1 MKILGK
7 GIGGKGMD
15 LTPFV
20 VDVAQASLD
29 DLRER
34 LARTS
39 WPDEVDGA
47 GWDYGASLAYMRE
60 LVEYWRSEFDWRAAE
75 RAMNALPHFRARVDG
90 IGIHVIHQRGRGP
103 APMPLLVTHGWP
115 SSFVEML
122 ALIPLLADPEA
133 HGGDPADAFDV
144 IVPSVP
150 GFGFS
155 DRPGRGMTR
164 SRVAGLW
171 AVLMEGLGYPRYGAH
186 ANDIG
191 AVISAWLAADHPD
204 RLIALHTLMPN
215 FPPAM
220 IGADERPPT
229 AAEQAFARLQ
239 ASWEREEGGYN
250 RIQETRP
257 QTLAYGLHDSPAGL
271 AAWIVEKWLAW
282 TGEPADVAGRFS
294 RDLLLA
300 NVTLY
305 WVTGTANAANR
316 SYFERA
322 RETRRITSRITV
334 PTGVALTREAIQR
347 PPRELAERS
356 FADIRRWVDLPRG
369 GHFVAAE
376 APEVLAEELRAFFRP
391 FRSPRRL

>member
-1 MKILGK
+1 VKILGK
-7 GIGGKGMD
+7 EVLGKRME
-15 LTPFV
+15 LEPFV
-20 VDVAQASLD
+20 VDVPQASLD

-34 LARTS
+34 LARTR

-47 GWDYGASLAYMRE
+47 GWDYGVSLAYMRE
-60 LVEYWRSEFDWRAAE
+60 LLEYWRTGFDWRAAE
-75 RAMNALPHFRARVDG
+75 RAMNAVPHFRARVDG
-90 IGIHVIHQRGRGP
+90 VGIHLVHQRGRGP
-103 APMPLLVTHGWP
+103 APIPLLITHGWP

-122 ALIPLLADPEA
+122 ELIPLLADPGA
-133 HGGDPADAFDV
+133 HGGDPADAFEV

-171 AVLMEGLGYPRYGAH
+171 ATLMDGLGYPRYAAH

-215 FPPAM
+215 FPPPV
-220 IGADERPPT
+220 IDADARPLT

-239 ASWEREEGGYN
+239 ERWEREEGGYN
-250 RIQETRP
+250 RIQESRP

-282 TGEPADVAGRFS
+282 TGEPGEVARRFS

-305 WVTGTANAANR
+305 WLTGTANAANR

-322 RETRRITSRITV
+322 RETRRISARITV
-334 PTGVALTREAIQR
+334 PTGVALTTEPIQR

-376 APEVLAEELRAFFRP
+376 APEELARELREFFRP

>member
-1 MKILGK
+1 MEIER
-7 GIGGKGMD
+7 
-15 LTPFV
+15 FV
-20 VDVAQASLD
+20 VDVPGASLA

-34 LARTS
+34 LGRTR

-47 GWDYGASLAYMRE
+47 GWEYGIPLAYMRD
-60 LVEYWRSEFDWRAAE
+60 LVEHWRTGFDWRAAE

-90 IGIHVIHQRGRGP
+90 VGIHVIHRRGRGP
-103 APMPLLVTHGWP
+103 APMPLLITHGWP

-122 ALIPLLADPEA
+122 ALVPLLADPGA

-164 SRVAGLW
+164 SRVAALW
-171 AVLMEGLGYPRYGAH
+171 AGLMEGLGYARYGAH
-186 ANDIG
+186 GNDIG
-191 AVISAWLAADHPD
+191 AVITGWLAADHPE
-204 RLIALHTLMPN
+204 RLIALHTLMPT
-215 FPPAM
+215 FPPPV
-220 IGADERPPT
+220 IGSDARPLSP
-229 AAEQAFARLQ
+229 AEEAFARLQ
-239 ASWEREEGGYN
+239 ERWRREEGGYSL
-250 RIQETRP
+250 IQETRP

-282 TGEPADVAGRFS
+282 TGEPGEVARRFD

-316 SYFERA
+316 SYLERA
-322 RETRRITSRITV
+322 RETRRIASRISV
-334 PTGVALTREAIQR
+334 PTGVALTGEPIQR
-347 PPRELAERS
+347 PPRERAERS

-369 GHFVAAE
+369 GHFAAAE
-376 APEVLAEELRAFFRP
+376 APGTLAEELRAFFRP
-391 FRSPRRL
+391 FRSPGRV

>member
-1 MKILGK
+1 MELE
-7 GIGGKGMD
+7 
-15 LTPFV
+15 PYV

-34 LARTS
+34 LARTR

-47 GWDYGASLAYMRE
+47 GWDYGASLASMGE
-60 LVEYWRSEFDWRAAE
+60 LVEYWRTGFDWRAASL
-75 RAMNALPHFRARVDG
+75 AMNTVPHFRARIDG
-90 IGIHVIHQRGRGP
+90 VGIHLIHRRGRGP
-103 APMPLLVTHGWP
+103 APMPLLIIHGWP

-122 ALIPLLADPEA
+122 ALIPLLADPGA

-171 AVLMEGLGYPRYGAH
+171 AGLMEGLGYPRYAAH

-215 FPPAM
+215 FPPAV
-220 IGADERPPT
+220 IGADARPLTP
-229 AAEQAFARLQ
+229 AEQACARRQ
-239 ASWEREEGGYN
+239 ERWEREEGGYN
-250 RIQETRP
+250 LIQETRP

-271 AAWIVEKWLAW
+271 AAWIVEQWLAW
-282 TGEPADVAGRFS
+282 TGEAGGVARRFS

-316 SYFERA
+316 SYYERA
-322 RETRRITSRITV
+322 HETRRITSRITV
-334 PTGVALTREAIQR
+334 PTGVALTSEAIQR

-369 GHFVAAE
+369 GHFVAGE

-391 FRSPRRL
+391 FRSARGL

>member
-1 MKILGK
+1 
-7 GIGGKGMD
+7 
-15 LTPFV
+15 
-20 VDVAQASLD
+20 VDVAQAGLD

-34 LARTS
+34 LARTR
-39 WPDEVDGA
+39 WPDEVEGA

-60 LVEYWRSEFDWRAAE
+60 LVEYWRTGFDWRAAE
-75 RAMNALPHFRARVDG
+75 RAMNAVPHFRARVDG
-90 IGIHVIHQRGRGP
+90 LGIHLIHQRGRGP
-103 APMPLLVTHGWP
+103 APMPLLITHGWP

-122 ALIPLLADPEA
+122 ALIPLLADPGA

-171 AVLMEGLGYPRYGAH
+171 AALMEGLGYPRYAAH
-186 ANDIG
+186 GNDIG
-191 AVISAWLAADHPD
+191 AVISGWLAADHPD

-215 FPPAM
+215 FPPAV
-220 IGADERPPT
+220 IGADARPPT
-229 AAEQAFARLQ
+229 AAERAFARLQ
-239 ASWEREEGGYN
+239 ERWEREEGGYS
-250 RIQETRP
+250 RIQESRP

-271 AAWIVEKWLAW
+271 AAWLVEKWLAW
-282 TGEPADVAGRFS
+282 TGEAGEVAQRFS

-305 WVTGTANAANR
+305 WLTGTANSANR

-322 RETRRITSRITV
+322 RETRRISSRITV
-334 PTGVALTREAIQR
+334 PTGVALTTEPIQR

-356 FADIRRWVDLPRG
+356 YADIRRWVDLPRG

-376 APEVLAEELRAFFRP
+376 APEVLALELRAFFRP
-391 FRSPRRL
+391 FRSPRRV

>member
-1 MKILGK
+1 MELE
-7 GIGGKGMD
+7 
-15 LTPFV
+15 PYV
-20 VDVAQASLD
+20 VDVAQAGLD

-34 LARTS
+34 LARTR
-39 WPDEVDGA
+39 WPDEVEGA

-60 LVEYWRSEFDWRAAE
+60 LVEYWRTGFDWRAAE
-75 RAMNALPHFRARVDG
+75 RAMNAVPHFRARVDG
-90 IGIHVIHQRGRGP
+90 LGIHLIHQRGRGP
-103 APMPLLVTHGWP
+103 APMPLLITHGWP

-122 ALIPLLADPEA
+122 ALIPLLADPGA

-171 AVLMEGLGYPRYGAH
+171 AALMEGLGYPRYAAH
-186 ANDIG
+186 GNDIG
-191 AVISAWLAADHPD
+191 AVISGWLAADHPD

-215 FPPAM
+215 FPPAV
-220 IGADERPPT
+220 IGADARPPT
-229 AAEQAFARLQ
+229 AAERAFARFQ
-239 ASWEREEGGYN
+239 ERWEREEGGYS
-250 RIQETRP
+250 RIQESRP

-271 AAWIVEKWLAW
+271 AAWLVEKWLAW
-282 TGEPADVAGRFS
+282 TGEAGEVARRFS

-305 WVTGTANAANR
+305 WLTGTANSANR

-322 RETRRITSRITV
+322 RETRRISSRITV
-334 PTGVALTREAIQR
+334 PTGVALTTEPIQR

-356 FADIRRWVDLPRG
+356 YADIRRWVDLPRG

-376 APEVLAEELRAFFRP
+376 APEVLALELRAFFRP
-391 FRSPRRL
+391 FRSPRRV

>member
-1 MKILGK
+1 VKILGK
-7 GIGGKGMD
+7 EVLGKRME
-15 LTPFV
+15 LEPFV
-20 VDVAQASLD
+20 VDVPQASLD

-34 LARTS
+34 LARTR

-47 GWDYGASLAYMRE
+47 GWDYGVSLAYMRE
-60 LVEYWRSEFDWRAAE
+60 LLEYWRTGFDWRAAE
-75 RAMNALPHFRARVDG
+75 RAMNAVPHFRARVDG
-90 IGIHVIHQRGRGP
+90 VGIHLVHQRGRGP
-103 APMPLLVTHGWP
+103 APIPLLITHGWP

-122 ALIPLLADPEA
+122 ELIPLLADPGA
-133 HGGDPADAFDV
+133 HGGDPADAFEV

-171 AVLMEGLGYPRYGAH
+171 ATLMDGLGYPRYAAH

-215 FPPAM
+215 FPPPV
-220 IGADERPPT
+220 IDADARPLT

-239 ASWEREEGGYN
+239 ERWEREEGGYN
-250 RIQETRP
+250 RIQESRP

-282 TGEPADVAGRFS
+282 TGEPGEVARRFS

-305 WVTGTANAANR
+305 WLTGTANAANR

-322 RETRRITSRITV
+322 RETRRISARIAV
-334 PTGVALTREAIQR
+334 PTGVALTTEPIQR

-376 APEVLAEELRAFFRP
+376 APEELARELREFFRP

>member
-1 MKILGK
+1 MELE
-7 GIGGKGMD
+7 
-15 LTPFV
+15 PYV

-34 LARTS
+34 LARTR
-39 WPDEVDGA
+39 WPDEVEGA

-60 LVEYWRSEFDWRAAE
+60 LVGYWRTGFDWRAVE
-75 RAMNALPHFRARVDG
+75 RAMNTVPHFRAQVDG
-90 IGIHVIHQRGRGP
+90 IGVHVIHQRGRGP
-103 APMPLLVTHGWP
+103 APMPLLITHGWP

-122 ALIPLLADPEA
+122 ALIPLLADPGG
-133 HGGDPADAFDV
+133 HGGDPVDAFDV

-171 AVLMEGLGYPRYGAH
+171 AGLMEGLGYPRYAAH

-191 AVISAWLAADHPD
+191 AVISGWLAADHPD

-215 FPPAM
+215 FPPAV
-220 IGADERPPT
+220 IGADARPPSL
-229 AAEQAFARLQ
+229 AEQAFARLQ
-239 ASWEREEGGYN
+239 ERWEREEGGYN

-282 TGEPADVAGRFS
+282 TGDPAEVARRFS

-316 SYFERA
+316 SYYERA

-334 PTGVALTREAIQR
+334 PTGVALTSEAIQR

-356 FADIRRWVDLPRG
+356 FADIRRWVELPGG

-391 FRSPRRL
+391 FRSPHRL